1 MVISHDDFM
10 QFQEQ
15 IKAAQ
20 LITDD
25 YEHIKSGKMLRDKDE
40 QIQNQQKQFDDLI
53 ERYREIRKEL

>member
-1 MVISHDDFM
+1 M

-25 YEHIKSGKMLRDKDE
+25 YEHIKSGKVLRDKDE